1 MGCILGTPPNLD
13 DLIACTLDACDELAD
28 VVTHTPDDALC
39 DNADFCDGDET
50 CDVATGCVVG
60 TAPFV
65 DDGIACTIDGC
76 DEEADIATH
85 VPDHFFCDDA
95 DPCTVETCDEVLGCT
110 TEVIPGCGVALPLGD
125 AKALAFAL
133 MAAGSML
140 LMANEARR
148 RGTSRR

>member
-1 MGCILGTPPNLD
+1 
-13 DLIACTLDACDELAD
+13 
-28 VVTHTPDDALC
+28 VVT
-39 DNADFCDGDET
+39 
-50 CDVATGCVVG
+50 
-60 TAPFV
+60 APIV
-65 DDGIACTIDGC
+65 DDGIACTIDDC
-76 DEEADIATH
+76 DELADLITHVPDHASCDNGEFCDGAELCEVGTGCIAGTAPAVDDGVACTIDACDEAADDTTH